1 MNRTERSLPRSFP
14 FRFRFSLSAILF
26 LAGVLLLFPFLLSC
40 EKNEPN
46 AFEGGSFLLTPE
58 NMQGFTVVRSDSASD
73 LVVKESL
80 RIAGPSR
87 TATGKKVDLVTDW
100 QRKGSFQEEPNRGSD
115 APAEDGGLELLVG
128 LTSRTESEALLP
140 ELTDGDYYILRTV
153 GQKILIASTSEAL
166 LSDAVDKFLSD
177 YVSIEKGE
185 VRIARKIDYQSDNY
199 TFFRLARGGE
209 SRSGFVLPKDAGEPL
224 FTAVRAIAKQMEKDY
239 GCSFQI
245 YREETLNSLQGMIL
259 VGKHDSALCQNIL
272 STLEDTEGI
281 VKYAGGQLIIT
292 GKTDGGRDR
301 RAEPNFTP
309 CCAPRRIPT
318 ARVAPTSACRGTFPS
333 CVIGSRPRS
342 PIFSADTKEAENS
355 IATTEVQVTFAGVST
370 DLLER
375 YAETLKK
382 SGYSILW
389 RSVQDNRSFL
399 AENGKYRL
407 QVNHSESLD
416 TASVYILRKSSE

>member
-14 FRFRFSLSAILF
+14 FRSRFPLSAILF
-26 LAGVLLLFPFLLSC
+26 LAGVLLLFPSLFSC
-40 EKNEPN
+40 EKSEPK

-80 RIAGPSR
+80 RICR
-87 TATGKKVDLVTDW
+87 TIADATGKKVDLVTDW

-128 LTSRTESEALLP
+128 LTSRAESEALLP
-140 ELTDGDYYILRTV
+140 ELTGGDYYLLRTV
-153 GQKILIASTSEAL
+153 GRKILIASTSEAL

-177 YVSIEKGE
+177 YVSIEDGK
-185 VRIARKIDYQSDNY
+185 VRIAQKIDYQSDNY

-259 VGKHDSALCQNIL
+259 VGKYDSALCQNIL
-272 STLEDTEGI
+272 STLKDTEGI

-292 GKTDGGRDR
+292 GKTDASVIAALSEFYALLRATPDTDCTGYPYVRLPGDVSLLCNWEQTEIPYLLGGH
-301 RAEPNFTP
+301 
-309 CCAPRRIPT
+309 
-318 ARVAPTSACRGTFPS
+318 
-333 CVIGSRPRS
+333 
-342 PIFSADTKEAENS
+342 KETENS
-355 IATTEVQVTFAGVST
+355 IATTEVQVIFSGVST

-375 YAETLKK
+375 YTETLKK
-382 SGYSILW
+382 SGYSVLW